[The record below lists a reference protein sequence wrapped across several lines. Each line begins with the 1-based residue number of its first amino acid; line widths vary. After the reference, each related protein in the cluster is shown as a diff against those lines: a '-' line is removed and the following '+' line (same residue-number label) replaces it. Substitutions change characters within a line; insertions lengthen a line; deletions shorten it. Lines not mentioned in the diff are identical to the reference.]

1 MCQLHTEYPTS
12 PLRVVPNFSAS
23 CNAMVQLCSTHCYCG
38 RWRCSPFNSNVL
50 EFQAVNIPRFSRS
63 GSIILQTVHITD
75 DSLLSRTSSIRQTE
89 MLARRM
95 SFVSRSYPR
104 RLWEHLSDAR
114 IIVKP
119 FTHSEAFIPNVA
131 EVKGANFVDIFETM
145 HFLNGQSARDKCR
158 GHSFICPTMN
168 WLIN

>member
-1 MCQLHTEYPTS
+1 
-12 PLRVVPNFSAS
+12 
-23 CNAMVQLCSTHCYCG
+23 
-38 RWRCSPFNSNVL
+38 
-50 EFQAVNIPRFSRS
+50 
-63 GSIILQTVHITD
+63 
-75 DSLLSRTSSIRQTE
+75 

-145 HFLNGQSARDKCR
+145 HFLNGQSARDKYSTLFTYSSCEYQ
-158 GHSFICPTMN
+158 
-168 WLIN
+168 LLKAV